1 MRTQE
6 KGTVP
11 PGLLSPQAFVNIR
24 MSKPYLET
32 FIWVKQMIH
41 LEARSQQTETN
52 ALENNSLQF
61 FFLCI

>member
-1 MRTQE
+1 M
-6 KGTVP
+6 VP

-61 FFLCI
+61 FFFYAFEIKKGI